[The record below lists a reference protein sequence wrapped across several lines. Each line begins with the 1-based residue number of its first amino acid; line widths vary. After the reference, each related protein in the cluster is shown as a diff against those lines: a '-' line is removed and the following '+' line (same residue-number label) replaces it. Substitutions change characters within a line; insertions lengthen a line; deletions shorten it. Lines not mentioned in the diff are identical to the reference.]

1 MSTGSDD
8 PQPTKITLT
17 YADDEWVARDEKTE
31 LTGRGSSRKAAL
43 DALDETLADSSVD
56 EPGAIPAN
64 DPLFSGRG
72 LFSSDDSFDTAD
84 IDDVLY
90 TDPEH

>member
-1 MSTGSDD
+1 MSIESDD

-17 YADDEWVARDEKTE
+17 YTGDDWVARDEKTGS
-31 LTGRGSSRKAAL
+31 TGRGSSREAAL

-72 LFSSDDSFDTAD
+72 LFSSDD
-84 IDDVLY
+84 
-90 TDPEH
+90 

>member
-1 MSTGSDD
+1 MNGGSDD

-17 YADDEWVARDEKTE
+17 YVDDEWVARDEKTG

-43 DALDETLADSSVD
+43 DALDKILGDSSVD
-56 EPGAIPAN
+56 EPGVIPPN

-72 LFSSDDSFDTAD
+72 LFSSSDLFDTAG

-90 TDPEH
+90 GDVER

>member
-17 YADDEWVARDEKTE
+17 YADDEWVARDEKTG